1 MDYKAYSC
9 DNFYPSIV
17 LQSSW
22 HHPLKEVFNFFM
34 KPLNRKCQR
43 YFYFVLAYSLFWK
56 VQAYKMFRHIS
67 MAMTY
72 PIAPPPYGLPLY
84 HTGVWDFAAKAS
96 PLPISSC
103 NFSLKFSAIEIIG
116 VFTAFSLSSIL
127 SFLS

>member
-34 KPLNRKCQR
+34 KPLNRKCQCYS
-43 YFYFVLAYSLFWK
+43 YFGFSKFTLAH
-56 VQAYKMFRHIS
+56 KMFGHTS

-84 HTGVWDFAAKAS
+84 HTGV
-96 PLPISSC
+96 
-103 NFSLKFSAIEIIG
+103 
-116 VFTAFSLSSIL
+116 
-127 SFLS
+127 